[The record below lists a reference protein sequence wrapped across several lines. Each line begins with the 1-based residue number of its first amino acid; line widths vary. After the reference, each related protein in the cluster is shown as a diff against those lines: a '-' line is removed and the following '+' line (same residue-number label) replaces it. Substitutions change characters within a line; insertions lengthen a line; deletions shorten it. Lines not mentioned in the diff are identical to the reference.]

1 MKKYIKILILKI
13 LKVLKTTNKE
23 FQSLKLKDKKSII
36 IDQLFMGLST
46 IETLQLLDE
55 VNQESKNRM
64 IIQKKESL
72 EVADAIAQHYKD
84 DIIE

>member
-1 MKKYIKILILKI
+1 MKKYIKVLILKL

-55 VNQESKNRM
+55 INQESKNRM

-84 DIIE
+84 DIT